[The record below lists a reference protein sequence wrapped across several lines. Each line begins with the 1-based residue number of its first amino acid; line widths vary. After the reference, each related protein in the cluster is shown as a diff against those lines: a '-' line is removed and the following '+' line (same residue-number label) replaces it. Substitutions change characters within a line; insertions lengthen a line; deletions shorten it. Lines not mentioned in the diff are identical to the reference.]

1 MKKLKKIMKTFNK
14 LGVDYKQT
22 SPNEIS
28 IPIVCNVNNSDK
40 LSCNYTYEEWLKNNN
55 TSVLCDDCE
64 SFAIKI
70 YEDENGISIT
80 GMIDYENIKNN

>member
-14 LGVDYKQT
+14 LGVYYKQT
-22 SPNEIS
+22 SLNEIS
-28 IPIVCNVNNSDK
+28 IPIVCSVNNSDK
-40 LSCNYTYEEWLKNNN
+40 LSRDYTYEERWKNDN
-55 TSVLCDDCE
+55 SVLCDDCE

-70 YEDENGISIT
+70 YEDENGISIA